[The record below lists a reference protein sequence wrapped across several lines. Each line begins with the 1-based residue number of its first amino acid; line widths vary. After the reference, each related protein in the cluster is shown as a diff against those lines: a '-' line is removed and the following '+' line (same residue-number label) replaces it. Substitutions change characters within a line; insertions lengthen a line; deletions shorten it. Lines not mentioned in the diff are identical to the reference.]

1 MDSLIYNFLRLNIL
15 KINALNPHVLQ
26 PRMFPINIFI
36 FLYLNI
42 KICLYKTRYL

>member
-26 PRMFPINIFI
+26 TRMFPINIFI
-36 FLYLNI
+36 FLYFYI
-42 KICLYKTRYL
+42 